1 VQNRRLITQV
11 FVWLMAVA
19 AIVAAGCG
27 QDNAASDYNSGDG
40 GAAAGD
46 TRTITTAHYL
56 IHTTIDDPT
65 ATADLAR
72 VMEGA
77 YVQYCKLV
85 PSVEPVGQAPATEP
99 RPLEC
104 WVFANRAQWA
114 QFTQTHTGDDAPKY
128 LQINRGGYTLGD
140 VCALY
145 SFGRDSTNT
154 VAAHEGW
161 HQFVARHF
169 RVRPPPFLEEGIAT
183 TFETI
188 TWTDG
193 QPHFSPNN
201 PKRAAA
207 LHDAVRSHALWPT
220 DKLISMHA
228 GDVVGLRGYQIEAFY
243 AQDWAFAR
251 FMMEGERGRFRPAL
265 LRLLVD
271 CQAGT
276 AYDGLR
282 GASVA
287 PARLRMLGGYDPAAI
302 RPLLERYFQ
311 MPMADIDN
319 RFQLYVQGLCS

>member
-1 VQNRRLITQV
+1 MWAMVRL
-11 FVWLMAVA
+11 LAVTALA
-19 AIVAAGCG
+19 AGGCG
-27 QDNAASDYNSGDG
+27 QDTATSDS
-40 GAAAGD
+40 GAAVTAGD
-46 TRTITTAHYL
+46 ARTITTTHYL
-56 IHTTIDDPT
+56 IHTTIDDSA
-65 ATADLAR
+65 ATAELAR
-72 VMEGA
+72 VMEAA
-77 YVQYCKLV
+77 YVQYRRLA
-85 PSVEPVGQAPATEP
+85 PSVPATGGEP
-99 RPLEC
+99 RPLEF

-114 QFTQTHTGDDAPKY
+114 QFTQAHTGDDAPKY

-188 TWTDG
+188 TWIDG
-193 QPHFSPNN
+193 EPHFSPDN
-201 PKRAAA
+201 PKRDVA
-207 LHDAVRSHALWPT
+207 LRDAVRFHALWPT
-220 DKLISMHA
+220 DKLITMHA
-228 GDVVGLRGYQIEAFY
+228 GDVVGLHGYQIEAFY

-251 FMMEGERGRFRPAL
+251 FMMEGEQGRFRPAL
-265 LRLLVD
+265 LRLLAD

-287 PARLRMLGGYDPAAI
+287 PARLRLLGGYDPAAI
-302 RPLLERYFQ
+302 EPLLERYFQ
-311 MPMADIDN
+311 MPLAQIDN
-319 RFQLYVQGLCS
+319 RFQLYVQGLAG